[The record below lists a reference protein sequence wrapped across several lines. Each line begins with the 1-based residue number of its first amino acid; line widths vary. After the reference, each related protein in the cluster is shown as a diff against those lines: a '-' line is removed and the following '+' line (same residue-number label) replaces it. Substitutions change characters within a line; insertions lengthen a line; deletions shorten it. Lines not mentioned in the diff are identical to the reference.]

1 MFVSSPLVLTTAD
14 AVAVAGAELSKM
26 KGAEE
31 NVEWSQICDPSLDA
45 GDVIKIRNEG
55 TRLAKVLVLDKVT
68 IPLSPG
74 GSMKATAR
82 TVRVLVDG
90 E

>member
-1 MFVSSPLVLTTAD
+1 
-14 AVAVAGAELSKM
+14 LSKM

-31 NVEWSQICDPSLDA
+31 NVEWQQICDPSLDA

-82 TVRVLVDG
+82 TVRVLVEG